1 MCILHSSKVSILS
14 STSSIM
20 ITLKM
25 NMVTTQDYYYLI
37 LSLKLK
43 IFLKILVKIK
53 KSWILVIIQL
63 SQNIMVIQ
71 TNWLLVR

>member
-25 NMVTTQDYYYLI
+25 NMVTTQDYYSLI